1 MMYVRAKGM
10 PESIATF
17 SVEAVDQANKQTNA
31 FVYLLWNV
39 NHNADLSTGGNRR
52 IRNVWCSFREYTLEV
67 YNRLSAPLELN
78 ILTLRA
84 EVL

>member
-1 MMYVRAKGM
+1 MYVRAKGM

-17 SVEAVDQANKQTNA
+17 SVEAVNQVNKQTNA

-39 NHNADLSTGGNRR
+39 NHNADLSAGVNRR
-52 IRNVWCSFREYTLEV
+52 IRNVWCSFRKYTLEM
-67 YNRLSAPLELN
+67 YNRPSAPLELK
-78 ILTLRA
+78 ILTVRA